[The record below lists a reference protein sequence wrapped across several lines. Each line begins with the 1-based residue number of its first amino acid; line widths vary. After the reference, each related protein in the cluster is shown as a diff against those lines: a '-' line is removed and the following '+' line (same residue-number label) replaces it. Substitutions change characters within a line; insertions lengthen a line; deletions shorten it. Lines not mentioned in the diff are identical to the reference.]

1 MQTFYSFPISII
13 WKPYHKIK
21 FMEKMNYLHF
31 FPEMLDILLAM
42 EHNKR
47 AIITHNKPLSR
58 MTSHHHA

>member
-1 MQTFYSFPISII
+1 MQTFYSFPPISII
-13 WKPYHKIK
+13 GKPYHKIK

-47 AIITHNKPLSR
+47 AIITHNKRRL
-58 MTSHHHA
+58 